1 MHLSNYGIRWNTGC
15 TVAVQTNRFICDLVK
30 KKKNSFSIMSLV
42 RKATLSRKTNE
53 TDINVELCLDSAGNQ
68 EIDINSG
75 IGFLNH
81 VIKLT
86 NFMTR

>member
-1 MHLSNYGIRWNTGC
+1 
-15 TVAVQTNRFICDLVK
+15 
-30 KKKNSFSIMSLV
+30 MSLV

-81 VIKLT
+81 VIKLI
-86 NFMTR
+86 NLPFHL